1 MIRPRLWMWCTAV
14 PLALAIGPLGPAP
27 VAAQRSEGR
36 GEGRGETRG
45 RPREAERQIER
56 ALATPGVTRR
66 TGALTIAADDR
77 FAGPLVVFDGP
88 LTIAGRVT
96 GTVTAVDA
104 DVALLPGAVI
114 EGDLVVVGGS
124 LTGRESGR
132 VEGELRVYGRGS
144 ASGAAAG
151 ASRVTRREDDED
163 DRRPL
168 VTRDRQDDAE
178 DAWVTKWRDAEWRQ
192 SGIRLTMARTYNRT
206 EGWPVVFGPIS
217 RNDFGW
223 GRFALDAFGIF
234 RTSQGTQW
242 NTSTVGHR
250 ARAELRLGRNYG
262 LTVGGRSFDIVDA
275 VEPWQLSEGE
285 NGLAA
290 FFFQRDFR
298 DWYDRQG
305 GQGYARL
312 FAFNGAVTL
321 GASYG
326 QERWRSRGIHEVWA
340 LFNQPGGWRA
350 NPLMDEGVMTLA
362 NASWTVDTRNDRDDP
377 TSGWLLSADYEYGTG
392 NLVRTATSPGVR
404 GTLPS
409 AGTEP
414 VTYGRG
420 FVDVRR
426 YNRLAP
432 DAELRLRVVAGGW
445 VHGDALPMQRRL
457 SLSGPAALPGFPFR
471 AAGASAALECGSG
484 LTGPVG
490 SPAQC
495 DRVALAQVE
504 YRGSLHIDVF
514 DWLGDEAYVPR
525 GTRTRTP
532 PGQRYRGWSS
542 RTRGSFVLFA
552 DAGRGWLVGPERA
565 GDARFVPDG
574 RLPAFSTFRSDA
586 GVGLE
591 LGVLGLYLAKA
602 INPENAD
609 TPPVFFVRVNR
620 RF

>member
-1 MIRPRLWMWCTAV
+1 MMRPWGVVFVAMAT
-14 PLALAIGPLGPAP
+14 LG
-27 VAAQRSEGR
+27 VADRACAQRTESRAER
-36 GEGRGETRG
+36 RS
-45 RPREAERQIER
+45 RPREAERLIER
-56 ALATPGVTRR
+56 ALDAPGVTRR
-66 TGALTIAADDR
+66 TGAITVAADDR

-88 LTIAGRVT
+88 LTIAGRVA

-114 EGDLVVVGGS
+114 EGDLVVVGGT

-132 VEGELRVYGRGS
+132 VEGELRIYAQSVRR
-144 ASGAAAG
+144 AARDDARDDAREDSRE
-151 ASRVTRREDDED
+151 ASRRS
-163 DRRPL
+163 L

-206 EGWPVVFGPIS
+206 EGWPIVFGPIS
-217 RNDFGW
+217 RTDFGW
-223 GRFALDAFGIF
+223 GRVALDAFGIF

-250 ARAELRLGRNYG
+250 ARAELRLGRDFG
-262 LTVGGRSFDIVDA
+262 LTLGGRSFDVVDA
-275 VEPWQLSEGE
+275 VEPWQFSEGE

-326 QERWRSRGIHEVWA
+326 QERWRSRGIHDVWA
-340 LFNQPGGWRA
+340 VFNQPGGWRA
-350 NPLMDEGVMTLA
+350 NPLVDEGVMTLA
-362 NASWTVDTRNDRDDP
+362 NATWTVDTRNDPNDP
-377 TSGWLLSADYEYGTG
+377 TSGWLMAADYEYGTG
-392 NLVRTATSPGVR
+392 NLLRTPTSAGVR
-404 GTLPS
+404 PAS
-409 AGTEP
+409 AGLGSEA

-420 FVDVRR
+420 FVDLRR

-457 SLSGPAALPGFPFR
+457 SLSGPAAMPGFAFR
-471 AAGASAALECGSG
+471 NSASSGALECGTG
-484 LTGPVG
+484 LVSPAG

-495 DRVALAQVE
+495 DRIALAQVE
-504 YRGSLHIDVF
+504 YRGALHIDVF

-525 GTRTRTP
+525 GTSRRTP

-552 DAGRGWLVGPERA
+552 DAGRGWLVGNERL

-574 RLPAFSTFRSDA
+574 RLPSFSTFRSDA
-586 GVGLE
+586 GIGLE
-591 LGVLGLYLAKA
+591 LGVVGLYLAKA
-602 INPENAD
+602 INTENAD
-609 TPPVFFVRVNR
+609 TPPVFFARVNR